1 MIVVI
6 VHSKTYKLIMALK
19 KEEYNKEKSYF
30 LENIELL
37 IKNSNHV
44 KNKSQLANLIGIT
57 NMTFSNIA
65 KRSSLPS
72 LDVAKRCAD
81 FFNLAL
87 DDILYKDLSKNYNNN
102 FTIPIYT
109 LNNLETPECTINVPL
124 NIEAFDFGILIKEE
138 DSQVF
143 QNDIFIIKKNAEIEN
158 YDYVIIKIK
167 DEYFIKQII
176 YKNLNVLFANL
187 DDISQYELIEEYQI
201 IGKVITK
208 VIN

>member
-1 MIVVI
+1 
-6 VHSKTYKLIMALK
+6 MALK

-37 IKNSNHV
+37 IKNSSHL
-44 KNKSQLANLIGIT
+44 KNKSQLASLIGIT

-102 FTIPIYT
+102 STIAVYT
-109 LNNLETPECTINVPL
+109 LNNLETPDCTISVPL
-124 NIEAFDFGILIKEE
+124 NIESFDFGILIKEE
-138 DSQVF
+138 DSQIF
-143 QNDIFIIKKNAEIEN
+143 QNDIFIIKKNANIEN
-158 YDYVIIKIK
+158 YDYVIIKVK
-167 DEYFIKQII
+167 NEYFIKQII